1 MMITNKSITDI
12 PRDQMEKLASIVTE
26 RVWIHNM
33 THADQLGGILASVKL
48 PVLGLYYMRLN
59 QAETQALV
67 TAMRDRVERVRL
79 GDVVTMDIEELTRY
93 DGQGRCSGLVV
104 VGHIRN
110 RDRLRGWAAHKGWT
124 VTEDNDTRLEIKRL

>member
-1 MMITNKSITDI
+1 MITNKSITDI

-79 GDVVTMDIEELTRY
+79 EYAVTLDIEELTQY
-93 DGQGRCSGLVV
+93 DGQGRCWELRVW
-104 VGHIRN
+104 RDT
-110 RDRLRGWAAHKGWT
+110 RERYWDRLRRWAADKGWR
-124 VTEDNDTRLEIKRL
+124 VRRDDEWELAMER